1 MSAAAPPR
9 EIALD
14 ANGAPASHS
23 KMRDFAGTPTG
34 ELALFPLGTV
44 LFPGGP
50 LRLRIF
56 EPRYLDMVRRCLKES
71 KPFGVVLIL
80 EGREDGAAA
89 SVAASGTSARVV
101 DFDTLPD
108 GLLGID
114 CLGEL
119 RFRILARRQQADGLN
134 VAEVEYLPEDPPS
147 ALPVELAY
155 LGELLREVLPQLG
168 ERYAHVVARY
178 EDAGWVGNRWAE
190 VLALTTAEQQQ
201 LLELDDPLARLA
213 QVAAWSTRQ
222 PPTAHV

>member
-1 MSAAAPPR
+1 MSAA
-9 EIALD
+9 
-14 ANGAPASHS
+14 S
-23 KMRDFAGTPTG
+23 
-34 ELALFPLGTV
+34 ELPLFPLSTV

-71 KPFGVVLIL
+71 RAFGVVLIL
-80 EGREDGAAA
+80 EGAEAGEAVTVA
-89 SVAASGTSARVV
+89 SGGTSARVV

-114 CLGEL
+114 CLGEQ
-119 RFRILARRQQADGLN
+119 RFRVLRRWQQDDGLN
-134 VAEVEYLPEDPPS
+134 LAEVDYLPGDVPC
-147 ALPVELAY
+147 ALPAELAH

-178 EDAGWVGNRWAE
+178 EDAGWVADRWAE
-190 VLALTTAEQQQ
+190 VLPLTAAEKQQ
-201 LLELDDPLARLA
+201 LLELADPLARLT

-222 PPTAHV
+222 PPTEHV